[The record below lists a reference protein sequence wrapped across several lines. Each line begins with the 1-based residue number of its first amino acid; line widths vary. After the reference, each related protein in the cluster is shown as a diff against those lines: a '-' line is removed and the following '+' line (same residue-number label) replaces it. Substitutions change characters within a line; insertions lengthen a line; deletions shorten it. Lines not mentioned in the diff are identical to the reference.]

1 MTDHIRFRAILTGL
15 FFGLLLCVF
24 TPYNDAFLRNTPI
37 GNGNLPLAPF
47 FVTSWLFVIVA
58 LAGKISKKPPLLNG
72 MELLTAWVLMI
83 LFTSVGWNGLA
94 ETFFV
99 NVTAPQHF
107 AKDAFR
113 WTEVLRPLLPDAWYP
128 DNAKAVRTLYNGLLG
143 AKDMDVAQ
151 VLAHVSWGVWLQPLL
166 VWSAF
171 ILCSF
176 FVMVCLMR
184 LFGKQWVMNERVMF
198 PLFRVP
204 QFMGEALD
212 QERFGAF
219 WADRFLLAGLILAGS
234 LHLLNG
240 LHFYMPAVPELPTI
254 ILAGKYFPK
263 FGLFSGFHKLKL
275 YVVPA
280 FIGFAFLTTRQ
291 ISFSFWFFFI
301 LAGLSHGLL
310 YVLGLQLPEAA
321 LGVTFGADLYRP
333 EGAQAIGAYGIF
345 FIFLLW
351 LARHHLKETILCLY
365 KPMCRDRKIVEE
377 AKPGTPEEWLPPS
390 WPMWGLIFGVLF
402 LATWSWWFGLPLLA
416 ALLLPCAFLVVALVS
431 ARVVCQ
437 GGLPYFTL
445 TASPM
450 DGMVGFFGTNM
461 FGQAGIAMAAV
472 MQKVLFLDMRSAVL
486 PTLFHGSKACERN
499 RTRGIVLF
507 GVGAA
512 LILAVATAFVTM
524 LYLGHKYGLRD
535 LNLEWATRTVL
546 ANYENAQRLVDVPV
560 GPNKWT
566 IIYSGVGAL
575 VMGILI
581 FCYYRLPWWPLHPL
595 GYLVAYSTGMKMLW
609 FSFFI
614 GWLCN
619 HLCLHYGGTALFNR
633 LRFLFV
639 GLILGDFLMGG
650 FYALLSLWTKT
661 VYNVFPI

>member
-1 MTDHIRFRAILTGL
+1 MTDRIRFRAVLTGL
-15 FFGLLLCVF
+15 VFGLGLCVF

-37 GNGNLPLAPF
+37 GNGNFPLAPF
-47 FVTSWLFVIVA
+47 FVTAWLFVLVA
-58 LAGKISKKPPLLNG
+58 VVSKFSKRPPLLNG
-72 MELLTAWVLMI
+72 MEMLTAWVLMI

-99 NVTAPQHF
+99 NITAPQHF

-113 WTEVLRPLLPDAWYP
+113 WTEVLRPLLPDAWFP
-128 DNAKAVRTLYNGLLG
+128 DSAAAVETLYNGLPDAKGMGVGEVLSHVQWG
-143 AKDMDVAQ
+143 A
-151 VLAHVSWGVWLQPLL
+151 WLPPLL
-166 VWSAF
+166 VWAAF
-171 ILCSF
+171 ILGSF
-176 FVMVCLMR
+176 FTMLCLMR

-204 QFMGEALD
+204 QLMGDALD
-212 QERFGAF
+212 QRTFGAF
-219 WADRFLLAGLILAGS
+219 WTDRFLLTGLFLAGG

-240 LHFYMPAVPELPTI
+240 LHYYQPAVPELSTI

-263 FGLFSGFHKLKL
+263 FGLFSGFYKLKL
-275 YVVPA
+275 YIVPA

-291 ISFSFWFFFI
+291 ISFSFWVFFL
-301 LAGLSHGLL
+301 LAGLSYGLL

-321 LGVTFGADLYRP
+321 LGVTFGSDLSRP
-333 EGAQAIGAYGIF
+333 EGAQSIGAYFIF
-345 FIFLLW
+345 FVFLVW
-351 LARHHLKETILCLY
+351 LARHHLKETLICFFRPFC
-365 KPMCRDRKIVEE
+365 KDRDISKE
-377 AKPGTPEEWLPPS
+377 ALHDTPSEWTPPV
-390 WPMWGLIFGVLF
+390 WPLWGLVCGILF
-402 LATWSWWFGLPLLA
+402 LAGWGWWFGLPLVA
-416 ALLLPCAFLVVALVS
+416 ALLLPCAFIVMALVS
-431 ARVVCQ
+431 ARTVCQ

-445 TASPM
+445 TAAPM
-450 DGMVGFFGTNM
+450 DGMVGLFGTSM
-461 FGQAGIAMAAV
+461 FGQAGIAVAAV

-486 PTLFHGSKACERN
+486 PTLFHGSKACEKN
-499 RTRGIVLF
+499 ETRCVVLF
-507 GVGAA
+507 GAGAA
-512 LILAVATAFVTM
+512 LLLAVGTAFVTM

-535 LNLEWATRTVL
+535 LNLEWATQTVL
-546 ANYENAQRLVDVPV
+546 ANYENAQRLVDVPS

-566 IIYSGVGAL
+566 IIYSGAGAL
-575 VMGILI
+575 IMGILI
-581 FCYYRLPWWPLHPL
+581 FCYYRLPWWPLHPI
-595 GYLVAYSTGMKMLW
+595 GYLVAYSSGMKVLW
-609 FSFFI
+609 FSFFV